1 MKKII
6 IACIAA
12 AMLAGNATAQ
22 SITKKGPEPKEKDV
36 EKISFRNVARNMNS
50 EWYKTADA
58 ARVADSV
65 LAYQFP
71 SGGWA
76 KNQNWHWTPDA
87 KKAKERANIKRLIKS
102 KEGIGATIDNMSTT
116 IEILYLTKMY
126 GATGKSKYRKAAL
139 KGINYLWNAQ
149 YANGGWPQYFPLKKA
164 QKDGTPDYSAHIT
177 YNDDAM
183 VNVMKLMRDLA
194 KGTKAPYDVLKLNKK
209 ELAKAQ
215 QAFDK
220 GLQCILNTQIR
231 KNGKLTVWCQQHHF
245 ETLEPVGARKYE
257 RPSFSGSHETA
268 DIVELLMGI
277 SNPSNEVIAS
287 VEAAVDWLRKHRIED
302 MRLKQFKNA
311 KGEFDRQLVAE
322 KGAPHLWA
330 RYYDLET
337 EKPFYMD
344 RRGIK
349 LDNYNDL
356 EHERRTGYSYID
368 GDVQDVLDKYP
379 LWITK
384 VRPGNYQEGDH
395 WLFCHMSERG
405 EFTAYAISK
414 DGVNYH
420 DLIDGDPVIDPA
432 KHARIEKG
440 QRDAFICRKGDGK
453 GYVMVTTDM
462 KVAVS
467 KIWDNYGMD
476 LMRSDD
482 LINWESVTFDFRK
495 GPSIFCDPESPNVYK
510 DWSTINRVWAPQI
523 FWDASYK
530 WPDGTKGGYMIYYS
544 MLNRAEEKYDRM
556 YYSYADQSFT
566 KMTKPQPLFDWGYAT
581 IDADINYVPADGL
594 YHMMIKKEGGKT
606 GLFTATSKN
615 LTGPWGEPVEDDYVS
630 FEGKKKCEGVSAFQ
644 LVGDSTWRIGY
655 IEYSSKPKNYRIC
668 EADQYMRNFKNPQN
682 IRGVKHPQH
691 GSFMRITKEEYD
703 MLQNWSD
710 VKMKNSNRQKR

>member
-1 MKKII
+1 MKRILLFLFTTV
-6 IACIAA
+6 
-12 AMLAGNATAQ
+12 MFAGATNVCAQ
-22 SITKKGPEPKEKDV
+22 NISRKGEQPKEKNV
-36 EKISFRNVARNMNS
+36 NEISFRNVARKMNA
-50 EWYKTADA
+50 EWFKTAEA
-58 ARVADSV
+58 ERVADSV

-71 SGGWA
+71 NGGWA
-76 KNQNWHWTPDA
+76 KNQNWHWTPVG
-87 KKAKERANIKRLIKS
+87 KKAAERAFIKKQMKS
-102 KEGIGATIDNMSTT
+102 KYGVGSTIDNMSTT

-139 KGINYLWNAQ
+139 KGIKYLFKAQ
-149 YANGGWPQYFPLKKA
+149 YANGGWPQFYPLKKA
-164 QKDGTPDYSAHIT
+164 KKDGTPDYSVHIT

-183 VNVMKLMRDLA
+183 INVMKLMRDLP
-194 KGTKAPYDVLKLNKK
+194 KGKAPYDVLKLSKK
-209 ELAKAQ
+209 EQQQAQ

-220 GLQCILNTQIR
+220 GLECILATQIR

-245 ETLEPVGARKYE
+245 ETLEPVKARAYE
-257 RPSFSGSHETA
+257 LPSFTGCHETT
-268 DIVELLMGI
+268 DILELLMGI
-277 SNPSNEVIAS
+277 SNPSKEVIAA
-287 VEAAVDWLRKHRIED
+287 VEGAVEWLRDHKIED
-302 MRLKQFKNA
+302 MRLEHFKNA
-311 KGEFDRQLVAE
+311 NGQIDLRLVPQ
-322 KGAPHLWA
+322 KGARPLWA

-337 EKPFYMD
+337 EKPYYCD
-344 RRGIK
+344 RDGVKRS
-349 LDNYNDL
+349 NYSDISQ
-356 EHERRTGYSYID
+356 ERRIGYAFID
-368 GDVQDVLDKYP
+368 DDTQDVLDEYP
-379 LWITK
+379 LWVTK
-384 VRPGNYQEGDH
+384 IRPGNYQEGDH
-395 WLFCHMSERG
+395 WLYCHMSDRG

-420 DLIDGDPVIDPA
+420 DLINGDPVIDPA

-467 KIWDNYGMD
+467 KKWDNYGID

-495 GPSIFCDPESPNVYK
+495 GPSIFCDPESPSVYK

-523 FWDASYK
+523 FWDATYK
-530 WPDGTKGGYMIYYS
+530 WPDGKEGGYMIYYS

-556 YYSYADQSFT
+556 YYSYADHSFT

-581 IDADINYVPADGL
+581 IDADINFVPADGL

-615 LTGPWGEPVEDDYVS
+615 LTGPWGEPVEDDYVN

-644 LVGDSTWRIGY
+644 LVGDSTWRIAY
-655 IEYSSKPKNYRIC
+655 IEYSSTPKNYRIC

-682 IRGVKHPQH
+682 IRGVQHPQH

-703 MLQNWSD
+703 MLENWSN
-710 VKMKNSNRQKR
+710 VKMRNKKK